1 MKAKAN
7 LFLTVIVVIA
17 VTISIFNP
25 IRLNIINAEE
35 DVIKA
40 EGKVEE
46 KAEEDEGVMR
56 LTLEEAVELGLKNS
70 ISLKQVENEINLSA
84 VAKKRAHYLSDKL
97 KDADE
102 TISEGWSKINSAE
115 NYIDSGIA
123 PQDIQL
129 PDGTVIP
136 EGTNINELPLDSETK
151 EQIINEIKQNIADQ
165 KENLLNGELTLID
178 SLQEAGSTLSD
189 KLNFESL
196 DSLSLDSTADLMEA
210 MADISYEVTSASYG
224 IYKNKIA
231 LLIQNSYY
239 NVIKAEKLLEAK
251 KKAMERAKKQF
262 QFAKD
267 GFEEGM
273 KSKDE
278 MLLAGLYYKGAQIE
292 YQKAEGELK
301 NALIELK
308 KDLNIPLDKEVVLEY
323 VLADNIEEVSLEEGL
338 KSGLKNRLEI
348 KKALGEVAVYDLNFE
363 LTKRKYPPNTF
374 QYKEASLLK
383 EKARLNYEKTRLEV
397 ESSIRQSYETLKA
410 AGEMLKTSKEMVD
423 EAKENL
429 EIAEFKYKEGF
440 GVETTFLK
448 KLDIESAA
456 GTIVEVLAAEE
467 NLADVEEKVVNIM
480 YGYNLAKMKYFNDIG
495 KLIY

>member
-1 MKAKAN
+1 
-7 LFLTVIVVIA
+7 
-17 VTISIFNP
+17 
-25 IRLNIINAEE
+25 
-35 DVIKA
+35 
-40 EGKVEE
+40 
-46 KAEEDEGVMR
+46 
-56 LTLEEAVELGLKNS
+56 
-70 ISLKQVENEINLSA
+70 
-84 VAKKRAHYLSDKL
+84 
-97 KDADE
+97 
-102 TISEGWSKINSAE
+102 
-115 NYIDSGIA
+115 
-123 PQDIQL
+123 QL

-278 MLLAGLYYKGAQIE
+278 MLLADLYYKGAQIE